1 MKAQQLSSTV
11 YCIHADI
18 YDSRGRFEG
27 IWKIPQ
33 GVSINSYI
41 IKGEKTAL
49 IDVLRDWDGSLTS
62 YQEQLESLGLS
73 FKNIDY
79 IILNHLEPDHS
90 DLIEYVR
97 TCNPA
102 AEIISTV
109 KGIAMVEKFLKVT
122 GAMRAVKTGDTLDL
136 GSGAV
141 LEFYETPNIHWPET
155 MMTYHCND
163 KILFSCDAFGSYG
176 CIGEHIF
183 DDQHTAESLAAFEK
197 ETLRYYSNIVA
208 SFSTFVLKGLQKL
221 SGLDIQCIAP
231 SHGLV
236 WRSDVKRVID
246 LYTRLAGYN
255 TGGVCEPEICI
266 IWGSMY
272 GYTKRG
278 LDAVIKGIEAE
289 NVPYTIHQ
297 IPDTDPSYIIGDAYK
312 AAALLLAMPTYEYKM
327 FPPMAYILDLFERKH
342 ITGKTVLRIGNWGW
356 VGGAKKE
363 YEQKI
368 ANLKWNNLEQY
379 EWQGKLREEDTAALE
394 QQGVQLARMVKEAA
408 AKTTAQA
415 AAE

>member
-18 YDSRGRFEG
+18 YDHYGRFEG
-27 IWKIPQ
+27 MWKIPQ

-49 IDVLRDWDGSLTS
+49 IDIVRDWDGSLTS
-62 YQEQLESLGLS
+62 YTAQLETLGLS
-73 FKNIDY
+73 FEKIDY

-90 DLIEYVR
+90 DLIEYVHE
-97 TCNPA
+97 CNPA
-102 AEIISTV
+102 AEIISTA
-109 KGIAMVEKFLKVT
+109 KGIAMVEKFFKIT
-122 GAMRAVKTGDTLDL
+122 GNTRAVKTGDTLDL
-136 GSGAV
+136 GNGNI
-141 LEFYETPNIHWPET
+141 LDFYETPNIHWPET
-155 MMTYHCND
+155 MMTYHRSDN
-163 KILFSCDAFGSYG
+163 ILFSCDAFGSYG
-176 CIGEHIF
+176 CIGEDIF
-183 DDQHTAESLAAFEK
+183 DDQRTAESLVCFEK
-197 ETLRYYSNIVA
+197 ETLRYYSNIVS

-221 SGLDIQCIAP
+221 AGLDIRCIAP
-231 SHGLV
+231 SHGLI
-236 WRSDVKRVID
+236 WRSDVKRIID
-246 LYTRLAGYN
+246 LYARLAGYN
-255 TGGVCEPEICI
+255 TGGKCEQEICI

-278 LDAVIKGIEAE
+278 LDAVIKGIESQG
-289 NVPYTIHQ
+289 VPYTIHK
-297 IPDTDPSYIIGDAYK
+297 IPDTDPSYVLSDAYK
-312 AAALLLAMPTYEYKM
+312 AAGLLLAMPTYEYKM

-368 ANLKWNNLEQY
+368 ANLKWNTIEQY
-379 EWQGKLREEDTAALE
+379 EWQGKLCEEDSIALK
-394 QQGVQLARMVKEAA
+394 QKGIVLAQMVKEA
-408 AKTTAQA
+408 T